1 VTGATLASVL
11 ATGRET
17 RQTAAP
23 PPASSTPGP
32 AAVATDGA
40 LSALPRPAATAA
52 SGAPA
57 RVAAERAA
65 PAPGS
70 VWMPRVEDTG
80 SIDSGDW
87 RDTVA
92 AALGRR
98 VAERLPLDA
107 GALHTH
113 VAEGPR
119 PDTPAAPAAVSSEPE
134 LQGWDGGQFWFG
146 PRGLVRVKEAER

>member
-1 VTGATLASVL
+1 VAGATLASVL

-23 PPASSTPGP
+23 SASTPGP
-32 AAVATDGA
+32 AAVVTDGA
-40 LSALPRPAATAA
+40 LSALPMPAATAGAGATPDTVA
-52 SGAPA
+52 S
-57 RVAAERAA
+57 ERPA

-70 VWMPRVEDTG
+70 VWMPGVEDTG

-98 VAERLPLDA
+98 VAARLPLDA

-113 VAEGPR
+113 VAAGPR
-119 PDTPAAPAAVSSEPE
+119 PEMPAAPAPVTSEPE
-134 LQGWDGGQFWFG
+134 LQGWDGGPWWFG
-146 PRGLVRVKEAER
+146 PLGLVRVKEAER